1 VAVNDHF
8 DYPAYWPVKLA
19 MLDKYKTRMGILLCS
34 LAFLPACAGTR
45 PDNLGVKD
53 GQLLACPASPNCVSS
68 FASDNKHQIDPLRY
82 STSREEQLLRLKTL
96 IVKMGNAR
104 VVTEK
109 ENYLHVEFTSKV
121 FRFVDDAEFL
131 LDDENKTIYFRS
143 ASRIGRSDFG
153 VNRKRIEAIK
163 SLLAEKPG

>member
-1 VAVNDHF
+1 
-8 DYPAYWPVKLA
+8 
-19 MLDKYKTRMGILLCS
+19 MGVLLCS
-34 LAFLPACAGTR
+34 LAFLPACSGTR

-68 FASDNKHQIDPLRY
+68 FASDKKHQIDPLRY
-82 STSREEQLLRLKTL
+82 SASREEQLLRLKAL

-109 ENYLHVEFTSKV
+109 ANYLHVEFTSKV

>member
-1 VAVNDHF
+1 
-8 DYPAYWPVKLA
+8 
-19 MLDKYKTRMGILLCS
+19 MLDRFKTRMGVLLCS
-34 LAFLPACAGTR
+34 LAFLPACSGTR

-68 FASDNKHQIDPLRY
+68 FASDKKHQIDPSRY
-82 STSREEQLLRLKTL
+82 SASREEQLLRLKTL